1 MPSQVRYRWR
11 RNRHILFGMQ
21 LQGCVA
27 MIANNNGAAF
37 GHDGDLARLWNTLR
51 VIGWCTVPVLLLL
64 PAVAMQFTSEV
75 QWTAMDFGFAG
86 AVLVGAGLVLELV
99 TRMTVRPAL
108 RFGAALVVGLVVM
121 AIWAW
126 AVA

>member
-1 MPSQVRYRWR
+1 
-11 RNRHILFGMQ
+11 
-21 LQGCVA
+21 

-37 GHDGDLARLWNTLR
+37 EHDGDLARLWNTLR
-51 VIGWCTVPVLLLL
+51 VIGWCAVPLLLLL

-86 AVLVGAGLVLELV
+86 AVLVGAGGLLELV

>member
-1 MPSQVRYRWR
+1 
-11 RNRHILFGMQ
+11 
-21 LQGCVA
+21 

-37 GHDGDLARLWNTLR
+37 GHNGDLARLWNTLR
-51 VIGWCTVPVLLLL
+51 VIGWCAVPVLLLL

-75 QWTAMDFGFAG
+75 QWTAKDFGFAG

-99 TRMTVRPAL
+99 TRMTARPAF
-108 RFGAALVVGLVVM
+108 RFGVALVVALLVL